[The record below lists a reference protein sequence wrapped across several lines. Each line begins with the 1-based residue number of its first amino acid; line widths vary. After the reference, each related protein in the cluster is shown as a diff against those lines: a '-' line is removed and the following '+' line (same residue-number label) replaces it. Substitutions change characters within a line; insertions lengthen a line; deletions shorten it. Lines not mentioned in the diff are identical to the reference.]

1 MYFQKIS
8 SAMEQKKHFS
18 LRELQLAVRERLSE
32 AFPLPV
38 WVAAEISEMKVNYS
52 GHCYLE
58 LVEKGG
64 SNGVPAAKAS
74 AVIWRSHYGPISSYF
89 ASKTGQPLSVGMKVL
104 VRVTISYH
112 ELYGLSFQIQ
122 DIDPTYTLG
131 DLEQQRQQTIARL
144 QEEGVWDMNRELDV
158 PRVPQRVAI
167 VSSANAAGYQDFC
180 KEIARSPYRVEL
192 TLFDAFMQGHGTED
206 SIIEA
211 LERVAERADD
221 FDVVALIRGGGS
233 QSDLSCF
240 NSYRLCAHV
249 AQFPLPVVTGIGHD
263 KDESVTDMV
272 AALRLKTPTAVA
284 AWVCEQVADFAAEVE
299 QLEERIRELARE
311 LLSTERQRLER
322 NAALVTTRAV
332 ESTRRLEL
340 VLERY
345 RSELHRLS
353 ETLIVEQRNRTARH
367 EENLRRAVDFFVRS
381 ERERL
386 GAWEQSVA
394 ARDPKH
400 IMALG
405 FAVVSIDGHAVSD
418 AEQVEVGAQVS
429 IRLANGELKAKITD
443 NGKNN

>member
-1 MYFQKIS
+1 MRFPER
-8 SAMEQKKHFS
+8 MEAKKHFS

-64 SNGVPAAKAS
+64 ANGVPAAKAS
-74 AVIWRSHYGPISSYF
+74 AVIWRSHYGPIASYF
-89 ASKTGQPLSVGMKVL
+89 ASKTGERLAVGMKVL
-104 VRVTISYH
+104 VRVTLSYH

-122 DIDPTYTLG
+122 DIDPTYTVG
-131 DLEQQRQQTIARL
+131 DWEQQRQQTIARL
-144 QEEGVWDMNRELDV
+144 REEGVWDMNRELDV
-158 PRVPQRVAI
+158 PRVPQRVAV

-192 TLFDAFMQGHGTED
+192 TLFDAFMQGHGAEE

-211 LERVAERADD
+211 LERVADRAEE

-233 QSDLSCF
+233 QSDLACF

-249 AQFPLPVVTGIGHD
+249 AQFPLPIVTGIGHD
-263 KDESVTDMV
+263 KDESVADMV
-272 AALRLKTPTAVA
+272 AARRLKTPTAVA
-284 AWVCEQVADFAAEVE
+284 AWVVE
-299 QLEERIRELARE
+299 QLTEFDGTLEAMAQAVERCATEM
-311 LLSTERQRLER
+311 LSVERQRLER
-322 NAALVTTRAV
+322 NAAMVATQAV
-332 ESTRRLEL
+332 GATRRLEL
-340 VLERY
+340 TLERY
-345 RSELHRLS
+345 SSELRRRSLA
-353 ETLIVEQRNRTARH
+353 LVAEQRNRVSRA
-367 EENLRRAVDFFVRS
+367 EELLHRASDYFVRS

-386 GAWEQSVA
+386 AAMEQAVA
-394 ARDPKH
+394 ARDPQR

-405 FAVVSIDGHAVSD
+405 FAVVSFAGRAVSD
-418 AEQVEVGAQVS
+418 ASQVEVGSEVS

>member
-1 MYFQKIS
+1 
-8 SAMEQKKHFS
+8 MEQKKHFS

-64 SNGVPAAKAS
+64 ANGVPAAKAS
-74 AVIWRSHYGPISSYF
+74 AVIWRSHYGPLASYF
-89 ASKTGQPLSVGMKVL
+89 ASKTGERLAVGMKVL

-131 DLEQQRQQTIARL
+131 DWEQQRQQTIARL
-144 QEEGVWDMNRELDV
+144 REEGVWDMNRELGV

-192 TLFDAFMQGHGTED
+192 TLFDAFMQGHGAED

-211 LERVAERADD
+211 LERVANRADE
-221 FDVVALIRGGGS
+221 FDVVAVIRGGGS
-233 QSDLSCF
+233 QSDLACF

-263 KDESVTDMV
+263 KDESVADMV
-272 AALRLKTPTAVA
+272 AAQRLKTPTAVA
-284 AWVCEQVADFAAEVE
+284 AWINDQLADFDGALDAAAQTVE
-299 QLEERIRELARE
+299 RCATEFLA
-311 LLSTERQRLER
+311 SERQRLER
-322 NAALVTTRAV
+322 NAAMIATQSVGA
-332 ESTRRLEL
+332 TRRLEL
-340 VLERY
+340 TLERY
-345 RSELHRLS
+345 RSELRRAVEKLLS
-353 ETLIVEQRNRTARH
+353 DERNRVARAD
-367 EENLRRAVDFFVRS
+367 ENLRRATDYFVRS
-381 ERERL
+381 ERDRL
-386 GAWEQSVA
+386 GAMAQAVA
-394 ARDPKH
+394 AHDPQR

-405 FAVVSIDGHAVSD
+405 FAVVSVDGHAVSD
-418 AEQVEVGAQVS
+418 AQQIAIGTEVSV
-429 IRLANGELKAKITD
+429 RLAKGKLKAKVTD
-443 NGKNN
+443 NGKND

>member
-1 MYFQKIS
+1 
-8 SAMEQKKHFS
+8 MEQKKHFS
-18 LRELQLAVRERLSE
+18 LRELQLAVRERLAE

-64 SNGVPAAKAS
+64 ANGVPAAKAS
-74 AVIWRSHYGPISSYF
+74 AVIWRSHYGPLASYF
-89 ASKTGQPLSVGMKVL
+89 ASKTGERLAVGMKVL

-131 DLEQQRQQTIARL
+131 DWEQQRQQTIARL
-144 QEEGVWDMNRELDV
+144 REEGVWDMNRELGV

-192 TLFDAFMQGHGTED
+192 TLFDAFMQGHGAED

-211 LERVAERADD
+211 LERVADQADE
-221 FDVVALIRGGGS
+221 FDVVAVIRGGGS
-233 QSDLSCF
+233 QSDLACF

-263 KDESVTDMV
+263 KDESVADMV
-272 AALRLKTPTAVA
+272 AAQRLKTPTAVA
-284 AWVCEQVADFAAEVE
+284 AWINDQLADFDGALDVAAQAVE
-299 QLEERIRELARE
+299 RCATEFLA
-311 LLSTERQRLER
+311 SERQRLER
-322 NAALVTTRAV
+322 NAAMIATQSIGA
-332 ESTRRLEL
+332 TRRLEL
-340 VLERY
+340 TLERY
-345 RSELHRLS
+345 RSELRRAVEKLLS
-353 ETLIVEQRNRTARH
+353 DERNRVARAD
-367 EENLRRAVDFFVRS
+367 ENLRRATDYFVRS
-381 ERERL
+381 ERDRL
-386 GAWEQSVA
+386 GALAQAVA
-394 ARDPKH
+394 AHDPQR

-405 FAVVSIDGHAVSD
+405 FAVVSVDGHAVSD
-418 AEQVEVGAQVS
+418 ARQVAIGTEVSV
-429 IRLANGELKAKITD
+429 RLAKGKLKAKVID
-443 NGKNN
+443 NGKND

>member
-1 MYFQKIS
+1 
-8 SAMEQKKHFS
+8 MEQKKHFS
-18 LRELQLAVRERLSE
+18 LRELQLAVRERLAE

-64 SNGVPAAKAS
+64 TNGVPAAKAS
-74 AVIWRSHYGPISSYF
+74 AVIWRSHYGPIATYF
-89 ASKTGQPLSVGMKVL
+89 ASKTGEQLAVGMKVL

-131 DLEQQRQQTIARL
+131 DWEQQRQQTITRL
-144 QEEGVWDMNRELDV
+144 REEGVWDMNRELGV

-192 TLFDAFMQGHGTED
+192 TLFDAFMQGHGAED
-206 SIIEA
+206 SVIEA
-211 LERVAERADD
+211 LESIAERADE

-233 QSDLSCF
+233 QSDLACF

-249 AQFPLPVVTGIGHD
+249 AQFPLPIVTGIGHD
-263 KDESVTDMV
+263 KDESVADMV

-284 AWVCEQVADFAAEVE
+284 AWIGEQMAEFDGTLDALA
-299 QLEERIRELARE
+299 QAIERHATEI
-311 LLSTERQRLER
+311 LSTERQRLER
-322 NAALVTTRAV
+322 NAAMIATQAAAA
-332 ESTRRLEL
+332 TRRIEL
-340 VLERY
+340 TLERY
-345 RSELHRLS
+345 RSELRRVSEQLLS
-353 ETLIVEQRNRTARH
+353 DQRNRVARAD
-367 EENLRRAVDFFVRS
+367 ENLRRATEYFVRS

-386 GAWEQSVA
+386 GALEQAVA
-394 ARDPKH
+394 ARDPQN

-405 FAVVSIDGHAVSD
+405 FAVVSLGGHALND
-418 AEQVEVGAQVS
+418 ASQTAIGQQVS
-429 IRLANGELKAKITD
+429 IRLAKGELKAKITD

>member
-1 MYFQKIS
+1 
-8 SAMEQKKHFS
+8 MEQKKHFS
-18 LRELQLAVRERLSE
+18 LRELQLAVRERLAE

-64 SNGVPAAKAS
+64 TNGVPAAKAS
-74 AVIWRSHYGPISSYF
+74 AVIWRSHYGPIATYF
-89 ASKTGQPLSVGMKVL
+89 ASKTGEQLAVGMKVL

-131 DLEQQRQQTIARL
+131 DWEQQRQQTITRL
-144 QEEGVWDMNRELDV
+144 REEGVWDMNRELGV

-180 KEIARSPYRVEL
+180 KEIARSPYRIEL
-192 TLFDAFMQGHGTED
+192 TLFEAFMQGHAAED

-211 LERVAERADD
+211 LESVAERADE
-221 FDVVALIRGGGS
+221 FDIVALIRGGGS
-233 QSDLSCF
+233 QSDLACF

-249 AQFPLPVVTGIGHD
+249 AQFPLPIVTGIGHD
-263 KDESVTDMV
+263 KDESVADMV
-272 AALRLKTPTAVA
+272 AAQRLKTPTAVA
-284 AWVCEQVADFAAEVE
+284 AWIGEQMAEFDGSLDALA
-299 QLEERIRELARE
+299 QAIERHAIEI
-311 LLSTERQRLER
+311 LSTERQRLER
-322 NAALVTTRAV
+322 NAAMIATQAAAA
-332 ESTRRLEL
+332 TRRIEL
-340 VLERY
+340 TLERY
-345 RSELHRLS
+345 RSELRRVSEQLLS
-353 ETLIVEQRNRTARH
+353 DQRNRVARAD
-367 EENLRRAVDFFVRS
+367 ENLSRATEYFVRS

-386 GAWEQSVA
+386 GALEQAVA
-394 ARDPKH
+394 ARDPQN

-405 FAVVSIDGHAVSD
+405 FAVVSLGGHALND
-418 AEQVEVGAQVS
+418 ASQTAIGQQVS
-429 IRLANGELKAKITD
+429 IRLAKGELKAKITD

>member
-1 MYFQKIS
+1 
-8 SAMEQKKHFS
+8 MEQKKHFS
-18 LRELQLAVRERLSE
+18 LRELQLAVRERLAE

-64 SNGVPAAKAS
+64 ANGVPAAKAS
-74 AVIWRSHYGPISSYF
+74 AVIWRSHYGPLSSYF
-89 ASKTGQPLSVGMKVL
+89 ASKTGERLAVGMKVL

-131 DLEQQRQQTIARL
+131 DWEQQRQQTIARL
-144 QEEGVWDMNRELDV
+144 REEGVWDMNRELGV

-192 TLFDAFMQGHGTED
+192 TLFDAFMQGHGAED

-211 LERVAERADD
+211 LERVADRADE
-221 FDVVALIRGGGS
+221 FDVVAVIRGGGS
-233 QSDLSCF
+233 QSDLACF

-263 KDESVTDMV
+263 KDESVADMV
-272 AALRLKTPTAVA
+272 AAQRLKTPTAVA
-284 AWVCEQVADFAAEVE
+284 AWINDQLSEFDGALDTAAQAVE
-299 QLEERIRELARE
+299 RCATEFLA
-311 LLSTERQRLER
+311 SERQRLER
-322 NAALVTTRAV
+322 NAAMIATQSVGA
-332 ESTRRLEL
+332 TRRLEL
-340 VLERY
+340 TLERY
-345 RSELHRLS
+345 RSELRRAV
-353 ETLIVEQRNRTARH
+353 EKLIADERNRMARAD
-367 EENLRRAVDFFVRS
+367 ENLRRATDYFVRS
-381 ERERL
+381 ERDRL
-386 GAWEQSVA
+386 GAMAQAVTA
-394 ARDPKH
+394 HDPQR

-405 FAVVSIDGHAVSD
+405 FAVVSVDGHAVSD
-418 AEQVEVGAQVS
+418 AEQLAVGTEVSV
-429 IRLANGELKAKITD
+429 RLAKGKLKAKVID

>member
-1 MYFQKIS
+1 
-8 SAMEQKKHFS
+8 MEQKKHFS
-18 LRELQLAVRERLSE
+18 LRELQLAVRERLAE

-64 SNGVPAAKAS
+64 TNGVPAAKAS
-74 AVIWRSHYGPISSYF
+74 AVIWRSHYGPIATYF
-89 ASKTGQPLSVGMKVL
+89 ASKTGEQLAVGMKVL

-131 DLEQQRQQTIARL
+131 DWEQQRQQTITRL
-144 QEEGVWDMNRELDV
+144 REEGVWDMNRELGV

-192 TLFDAFMQGHGTED
+192 TLFDAFMQGHGAED
-206 SIIEA
+206 SIIGA
-211 LERVAERADD
+211 LERVADRADE
-221 FDVVALIRGGGS
+221 FDIVALIRGGGS
-233 QSDLSCF
+233 QSDLACF

-249 AQFPLPVVTGIGHD
+249 AQFPLPIVTGIGHD
-263 KDESVTDMV
+263 KDESVADMV
-272 AALRLKTPTAVA
+272 AAQRLKTPTAVA
-284 AWVCEQVADFAAEVE
+284 AWIGEQMAEFDGTLDALALAIERHAAD
-299 QLEERIRELARE
+299 I
-311 LLSTERQRLER
+311 LSTERQRLER
-322 NAALVTTRAV
+322 NAAMIATQAAAA
-332 ESTRRLEL
+332 TRRIEL
-340 VLERY
+340 TLERY
-345 RSELHRLS
+345 RSELRRVSEQLLS
-353 ETLIVEQRNRTARH
+353 DQRNRAARAD
-367 EENLRRAVDFFVRS
+367 ENLRRATEYFVRS

-386 GAWEQSVA
+386 GALEQAVA
-394 ARDPKH
+394 ARDPQN

-405 FAVVSIDGHAVSD
+405 FAVVSLGGHALND
-418 AEQVEVGAQVS
+418 ASQTAIGQQVS
-429 IRLANGELKAKITD
+429 IRLAKGELKAKITD

>member
-1 MYFQKIS
+1 
-8 SAMEQKKHFS
+8 MEQKKHFS
-18 LRELQLAVRERLSE
+18 LRELHLAVRERLAE

-64 SNGVPAAKAS
+64 TNGVPAAKAS
-74 AVIWRSHYGPISSYF
+74 AVIWRSHYGPIATYF
-89 ASKTGQPLSVGMKVL
+89 ASKTGEQLAVGMKVL

-131 DLEQQRQQTIARL
+131 DWEQQRQQTITRL
-144 QEEGVWDMNRELDV
+144 REEGVWDMNRELGV

-180 KEIARSPYRVEL
+180 KEIARSPYRIEL
-192 TLFDAFMQGHGTED
+192 TLFEAFMQGHAAED

-211 LERVAERADD
+211 LESVAERADE
-221 FDVVALIRGGGS
+221 FDIVALIRGGGS
-233 QSDLSCF
+233 QSDLACF

-249 AQFPLPVVTGIGHD
+249 AQFPLPIVTGIGHD
-263 KDESVTDMV
+263 KDESVADMV
-272 AALRLKTPTAVA
+272 AAQRLKTPTAVA
-284 AWVCEQVADFAAEVE
+284 AWIGEQMAEFDGSLDALA
-299 QLEERIRELARE
+299 QAIERHAIEI
-311 LLSTERQRLER
+311 LSTERQRLER
-322 NAALVTTRAV
+322 NAAMIATQAAAA
-332 ESTRRLEL
+332 TRRIEL
-340 VLERY
+340 TLERY
-345 RSELHRLS
+345 RSELRRVSEQLLS
-353 ETLIVEQRNRTARH
+353 DQRNRVARAD
-367 EENLRRAVDFFVRS
+367 ENLSRATEYFVRS

-386 GAWEQSVA
+386 GALEQAVA
-394 ARDPKH
+394 ARDPQN

-405 FAVVSIDGHAVSD
+405 FAVVSLGGHALND
-418 AEQVEVGAQVS
+418 ASQTAIGQQVS
-429 IRLANGELKAKITD
+429 IRLAKGELKAKITD

>member
-1 MYFQKIS
+1 
-8 SAMEQKKHFS
+8 MEQKKHFS
-18 LRELQLAVRERLSE
+18 LRELQLAVRERLAE

-64 SNGVPAAKAS
+64 ANGVPAAKAS
-74 AVIWRSHYGPISSYF
+74 AVIWRSHYGPLASYF
-89 ASKTGQPLSVGMKVL
+89 ASKTGERLAVGMKVL

-131 DLEQQRQQTIARL
+131 DWEQQRQQTIARL
-144 QEEGVWDMNRELDV
+144 REEGVWDMNRELGV

-192 TLFDAFMQGHGTED
+192 TLFDAFMQGHGAED

-211 LERVAERADD
+211 LERVAERADE
-221 FDVVALIRGGGS
+221 FDVVAVIRGGGS
-233 QSDLSCF
+233 QSDLACF

-263 KDESVTDMV
+263 KDESVADMV
-272 AALRLKTPTAVA
+272 AAQRLKTPTAVA
-284 AWVCEQVADFAAEVE
+284 AWINDQLSEFDGALDTAAQAVE
-299 QLEERIRELARE
+299 RCATEFLAA
-311 LLSTERQRLER
+311 ERQRLER
-322 NAALVTTRAV
+322 NAAMIATQSVGA
-332 ESTRRLEL
+332 TRRLEL
-340 VLERY
+340 TLERY
-345 RSELHRLS
+345 RSELRRAV
-353 ETLIVEQRNRTARH
+353 EKLIADERNRMARAD
-367 EENLRRAVDFFVRS
+367 ENLRRATDYFVRS
-381 ERERL
+381 ERDRL
-386 GAWEQSVA
+386 GALEQAVA
-394 ARDPKH
+394 AHDPQR

-405 FAVVSIDGHAVSD
+405 FAVVSVDGHAVSD
-418 AEQVEVGAQVS
+418 AEQLAVGTEVSV
-429 IRLANGELKAKITD
+429 RLAKGKLKAKVID
-443 NGKNN
+443 NGKND

>member
-1 MYFQKIS
+1 
-8 SAMEQKKHFS
+8 MEQKKHFS

-64 SNGVPAAKAS
+64 ANGVPAAKAS
-74 AVIWRSHYGPISSYF
+74 AVIWRSHYGPIATYF
-89 ASKTGQPLSVGMKVL
+89 ASQTGEQLAVGMKVL

-131 DLEQQRQQTIARL
+131 DWEQQRQQTIARL
-144 QEEGVWDMNRELDV
+144 QEEGVWDMNRELGV

-192 TLFDAFMQGHGTED
+192 TLFDAFMQGHGAED

-211 LERVAERADD
+211 LERVAERADA

-233 QSDLSCF
+233 QSDLACF

-249 AQFPLPVVTGIGHD
+249 AQFPLPVLTGIGHD
-263 KDESVTDMV
+263 KDESVADMV
-272 AALRLKTPTAVA
+272 AAQRLKTPTAVA
-284 AWVCEQVADFAAEVE
+284 AWINE
-299 QLEERIRELARE
+299 QLAEFDGALEVAVQAVERCATEF
-311 LLSTERQRLER
+311 LSSERQRLER
-322 NAALVTTRAV
+322 NAAMIVTQSVGA
-332 ESTRRLEL
+332 TRRLEL
-340 VLERY
+340 TLERY
-345 RSELHRLS
+345 RAELRRATEKLLS
-353 ETLIVEQRNRTARH
+353 NERNRVARAD
-367 EENLRRAVDFFVRS
+367 ENLRRAIDYFVRS
-381 ERERL
+381 ERDRL
-386 GAWEQSVA
+386 GAMAQAVA
-394 ARDPKH
+394 AHDPQR

-405 FAVVSIDGHAVSD
+405 FAVVSIGGHAVSD
-418 AEQVEVGAQVS
+418 ASQVAIGTEVSV
-429 IRLANGELKAKITD
+429 RLANGKLKAKITD

>member
-1 MYFQKIS
+1 
-8 SAMEQKKHFS
+8 MEQKKHFS
-18 LRELQLAVRERLSE
+18 LRELQLAVRERLAE

-64 SNGVPAAKAS
+64 TNGVPAAKAS
-74 AVIWRSHYGPISSYF
+74 AVIWRSHYGPIATYF
-89 ASKTGQPLSVGMKVL
+89 ASKTGEQLAVGMKVL

-131 DLEQQRQQTIARL
+131 DWEQQRQQTITRL
-144 QEEGVWDMNRELDV
+144 REEGVWDMNRELGV

-192 TLFDAFMQGHGTED
+192 TLFDAFMQGHGAED
-206 SIIEA
+206 SIIGA
-211 LERVAERADD
+211 LERVADRADE

-233 QSDLSCF
+233 QSDLACF

-249 AQFPLPVVTGIGHD
+249 AQFPLPIVTGIGHD
-263 KDESVTDMV
+263 KDESVADMV
-272 AALRLKTPTAVA
+272 AAQRLKTPTAVA
-284 AWVCEQVADFAAEVE
+284 AWIGEQMAEFDGTLVALAQAI
-299 QLEERIRELARE
+299 ERHATEI
-311 LLSTERQRLER
+311 LSTERQRLER
-322 NAALVTTRAV
+322 NAAMIATQAAAA
-332 ESTRRLEL
+332 TRRIEL
-340 VLERY
+340 TLERY
-345 RSELHRLS
+345 RSELRRVSEQLLS
-353 ETLIVEQRNRTARH
+353 DQRNRAARAD
-367 EENLRRAVDFFVRS
+367 ENLRRATEYFVRS

-386 GAWEQSVA
+386 GALEQAVA
-394 ARDPKH
+394 ARDPQN

-405 FAVVSIDGHAVSD
+405 FAVVSLGGHALND
-418 AEQVEVGAQVS
+418 ASQTAIGQQVS
-429 IRLANGELKAKITD
+429 IRLAKGELKAKITD

>member
-1 MYFQKIS
+1 
-8 SAMEQKKHFS
+8 MEQKKHFS
-18 LRELQLAVRERLSE
+18 LRELQLAVRERLAE

-64 SNGVPAAKAS
+64 ANGVPAAKAS
-74 AVIWRSHYGPISSYF
+74 AVIWRSHYGPLASYF
-89 ASKTGQPLSVGMKVL
+89 ASKTGERLAVGMKVL

-131 DLEQQRQQTIARL
+131 DWEQQRQQTIARL
-144 QEEGVWDMNRELDV
+144 QEEGVWDMNRELGV

-192 TLFDAFMQGHGTED
+192 TLFDAFMQGHGAED

-211 LERVAERADD
+211 LERVADRADE
-221 FDVVALIRGGGS
+221 FDVVAVIRGGGS
-233 QSDLSCF
+233 QSDLACF

-263 KDESVTDMV
+263 KDESVADMV
-272 AALRLKTPTAVA
+272 AAQRLKTPTAVA
-284 AWVCEQVADFAAEVE
+284 AWINDQLADFDGALDAAAQAVE
-299 QLEERIRELARE
+299 RCATDLLAA
-311 LLSTERQRLER
+311 ERQRLER
-322 NAALVTTRAV
+322 NAAMIATQSVGA
-332 ESTRRLEL
+332 TRRLEL
-340 VLERY
+340 TLERY
-345 RSELHRLS
+345 RSELRRATEKLLS
-353 ETLIVEQRNRTARH
+353 DERNRVARAD
-367 EENLRRAVDFFVRS
+367 ENLRRATDYFVRS
-381 ERERL
+381 ERDRL
-386 GAWEQSVA
+386 GAMAQAVA
-394 ARDPKH
+394 AHDPQR

-405 FAVVSIDGHAVSD
+405 FAVVSVDGHAVSD
-418 AEQVEVGAQVS
+418 AQQIAIGTEVSV
-429 IRLANGELKAKITD
+429 RLAKGKLKAKVTD
-443 NGKNN
+443 NGKND

>member
-1 MYFQKIS
+1 
-8 SAMEQKKHFS
+8 MEQKKHFS
-18 LRELQLAVRERLSE
+18 LRELQLAVRERLAE

-64 SNGVPAAKAS
+64 TNGVPAAKAS
-74 AVIWRSHYGPISSYF
+74 AVIWRSHYGPIATYF
-89 ASKTGQPLSVGMKVL
+89 ASKTGEQLAVGMKVL

-131 DLEQQRQQTIARL
+131 DWEQQRQQTITRL
-144 QEEGVWDMNRELDV
+144 REEGVWDMNRELGV

-192 TLFDAFMQGHGTED
+192 TLFDAFMQGHGAED
-206 SIIEA
+206 SIIGA
-211 LERVAERADD
+211 LERVADRADE

-233 QSDLSCF
+233 QSDLACF

-249 AQFPLPVVTGIGHD
+249 AQFPLPIVTGIGHD
-263 KDESVTDMV
+263 KDESVADMV
-272 AALRLKTPTAVA
+272 AAQRLKTPTAVA
-284 AWVCEQVADFAAEVE
+284 AWIGEQMAEFDGTLDALA
-299 QLEERIRELARE
+299 QAIERHATEI
-311 LLSTERQRLER
+311 LSTERQRLER
-322 NAALVTTRAV
+322 NAAMIATQAAAA
-332 ESTRRLEL
+332 TRRIEL
-340 VLERY
+340 TLERY
-345 RSELHRLS
+345 RSELRRVSEQLLS
-353 ETLIVEQRNRTARH
+353 DQRNRAARAD
-367 EENLRRAVDFFVRS
+367 ENLRRATEYFVRS

-386 GAWEQSVA
+386 GALEQAVA
-394 ARDPKH
+394 ARDPQN

-405 FAVVSIDGHAVSD
+405 FAVVSLGGHALND
-418 AEQVEVGAQVS
+418 ASQTAIGQQVS
-429 IRLANGELKAKITD
+429 IRLAKGELKAKITD

>member
-1 MYFQKIS
+1 
-8 SAMEQKKHFS
+8 MEQKKHFS
-18 LRELQLAVRERLSE
+18 LRELQLAVRERLAE

-64 SNGVPAAKAS
+64 ANGVPAAKAS
-74 AVIWRSHYGPISSYF
+74 AVIWRSHYGPLASYF
-89 ASKTGQPLSVGMKVL
+89 ASKTGERLAVGMKVL

-131 DLEQQRQQTIARL
+131 DWEQQRQQTIARL
-144 QEEGVWDMNRELDV
+144 QEEGVWDMNRELGV

-192 TLFDAFMQGHGTED
+192 TLFDAFMQGHGAED

-211 LERVAERADD
+211 LERVAERADA

-233 QSDLSCF
+233 QSDLACF

-263 KDESVTDMV
+263 KDESVADMV
-272 AALRLKTPTAVA
+272 AAQRLKTPTAVA
-284 AWVCEQVADFAAEVE
+284 AWINDQLADFDGALDAAAQAVE
-299 QLEERIRELARE
+299 RCATEFLTA
-311 LLSTERQRLER
+311 ERQRLER
-322 NAALVTTRAV
+322 NAAMIATQSVGA
-332 ESTRRLEL
+332 TRRLEL
-340 VLERY
+340 TLERY
-345 RSELHRLS
+345 RSELRRAVEKLLS
-353 ETLIVEQRNRTARH
+353 DERNRVARAD
-367 EENLRRAVDFFVRS
+367 ENLRRATDYFVRS
-381 ERERL
+381 ERDRL
-386 GAWEQSVA
+386 GAMAQAVA
-394 ARDPKH
+394 AHDPQR

-405 FAVVSIDGHAVSD
+405 FAVVSVDGHAVSD
-418 AEQVEVGAQVS
+418 AQQIAIGTEVSV
-429 IRLANGELKAKITD
+429 RLAKGKLKAKVTD
-443 NGKNN
+443 NGKND

>member
-1 MYFQKIS
+1 
-8 SAMEQKKHFS
+8 MEQKKHFS
-18 LRELQLAVRERLSE
+18 LRELQLAVRERLTE

-64 SNGVPAAKAS
+64 ANGVPAAKAS
-74 AVIWRSHYGPISSYF
+74 AVIWRSHYGPLSSYF
-89 ASKTGQPLSVGMKVL
+89 ASKTGERLAVGMKVL

-131 DLEQQRQQTIARL
+131 DWEQQRQQTIARL
-144 QEEGVWDMNRELDV
+144 REEGVWDMNRELDV

-192 TLFDAFMQGHGTED
+192 TLFDAFMQGHGAED

-211 LERVAERADD
+211 LGRVAERADE
-221 FDVVALIRGGGS
+221 FDVVAVIRGGGS
-233 QSDLSCF
+233 QSDLACF

-263 KDESVTDMV
+263 KDESVADMV
-272 AALRLKTPTAVA
+272 AAQRLKTPTAVA
-284 AWVCEQVADFAAEVE
+284 AWINDQLSEFDGALDTAAQAVE
-299 QLEERIRELARE
+299 RCATEFLAA
-311 LLSTERQRLER
+311 ERQRLER
-322 NAALVTTRAV
+322 NAAMIATQSVGA
-332 ESTRRLEL
+332 TRRLEL
-340 VLERY
+340 TLERY
-345 RSELHRLS
+345 RSELRRAVEKLLS
-353 ETLIVEQRNRTARH
+353 DERNRGARAD
-367 EENLRRAVDFFVRS
+367 ENLRCATDYFVRS
-381 ERERL
+381 ERDRL
-386 GAWEQSVA
+386 GALAQAVA
-394 ARDPKH
+394 AHDPQR

-405 FAVVSIDGHAVSD
+405 FAVVSVDGHAVSD
-418 AEQVEVGAQVS
+418 AQQIAIGTEVSV
-429 IRLANGELKAKITD
+429 RLAKGKLKAKVTD